1 MKTEKNILIAFI
13 LNLSFSVFE
22 FFGGI
27 YTGSVAILSD
37 ALHDL
42 GDAVS
47 IGLAWA
53 LEKKSR
59 RAPDGAYT
67 YGSGR
72 WSVLGSVITTLILL
86 VGSALVIAGA
96 VQRILNPRPVNYDGM
111 ILFALVGAAVNVAA
125 AFVTRDGDSLNQR
138 AVNLHMLEDALGWLV
153 VLVGAVV
160 MRFTDFV
167 LLDPLLS
174 IGVAIFILVHAAQ
187 TLGEAL
193 EVLLEKAPHG
203 VDAQELTAHLCAI
216 DGVLGVHHVH
226 LWSMDGQNCYAT
238 MHIVT
243 NGEAQSV
250 KAAVREELREHGI
263 AHATLELEREGE
275 KCAEE
280 HCRVEHHHGA
290 HHHHH
295 HHH

>member
-1 MKTEKNILIAFI
+1 MKAEKNILIAFV
-13 LNLSFSVFE
+13 LNLSFSLFE

-27 YTGSVAILSD
+27 YTGSVAVLSD
-37 ALHDL
+37 AVHDL
-42 GDAVS
+42 GDAAS
-47 IGLAWA
+47 IGLAYF
-53 LEKKSR
+53 LEKKSKKE
-59 RAPDGAYT
+59 PGGAYT
-67 YGSGR
+67 YGCAR

-96 VQRILNPRPVNYDGM
+96 VRRMISPRAINYDGM
-111 ILFALVGAAVNVAA
+111 ILFALVGAAVNVGA
-125 AFVTRDGDSLNQR
+125 AFVTREGASLNQR
-138 AVNLHMLEDALGWLV
+138 AVNLHMLEDALGWVV
-153 VLVGAVV
+153 VLAGALV

-174 IGVAIFILVHAAQ
+174 IGVALFILVHAAKA
-187 TLGEAL
+187 LAEAI

-203 VDAQELTAHLCAI
+203 VDEQALTAHLSTV

-243 NGEAQSV
+243 NGDARTV
-250 KAAVREELREHGI
+250 KARVREELREHGI
-263 AHATLELEREGE
+263 AHATLELEAEGE
-275 KCAEE
+275 ECCEK
-280 HCRVEHHHGA
+280 HCHVEHVQHG

-295 HHH
+295 HH